1 MPCGAWLGVVLPR
14 KSRTRNAKTR
24 PGRGRVSTPA
34 EAGTIISWPND
45 HPDKLALRQA
55 ESIAFGNGNGCL
67 CGTAPLGGSR
77 DPEGGALPFVDEIRR
92 AVEAAPRVK
101 LPEVA
106 RLLWQAVAAGN
117 VTETEAEE
125 LAALI
130 EARSMQTAARPAPRR
145 VGARPRS
152 PASTERRR
160 TWAAR
165 GLLPPRLAARFTL
178 AEAAV
183 LAVVAAEIR
192 RRGACNWAIGHIAA
206 VAGVSE
212 TTCKRALRE
221 ARALG
226 FISIEERR
234 VSTWRNDTN
243 LVRIVSAEWGA
254 WLRMGGGGQNRPGTN
269 RTKITGSSRSSGN
282 GAKGFRKDGG
292 WGNDRPPS
300 EAKTSFSG
308 P

>member
-1 MPCGAWLGVVLPR
+1 M
-14 KSRTRNAKTR
+14 
-24 PGRGRVSTPA
+24 
-34 EAGTIISWPND
+34 
-45 HPDKLALRQA
+45 
-55 ESIAFGNGNGCL
+55 
-67 CGTAPLGGSR
+67 
-77 DPEGGALPFVDEIRR
+77 PFVDEIRR
-92 AVEAAPRVK
+92 AVGAAPRVK

-106 RLLWQAVAAGN
+106 RLLWEAVAAGN

-125 LAALI
+125 LSALI
-130 EARSMQTAARPAPRR
+130 ETKAVQTAARPTPRR

-152 PASTERRR
+152 SASMERRR

-165 GLLPPRLAARFTL
+165 GLLPPRLAAHFTL

-192 RRGACNWAIGHIAA
+192 RRGACSWAIGHIAA

-226 FISIEERR
+226 LINIEERR
-234 VSTWRNDTN
+234 VSAWRNDTN
-243 LVRIVSAEWGA
+243 VVRIVSAEWQG
-254 WLRMGGGGQNRPGTN
+254 WLRLGGGDQNRPGTN
-269 RTKITGSSRSSGN
+269 TSKITGSHSPRRE

-292 WGNDRPPS
+292 RENDRPPS
-300 EAKTSFSG
+300 EAKAPFSG

>member
-1 MPCGAWLGVVLPR
+1 M
-14 KSRTRNAKTR
+14 
-24 PGRGRVSTPA
+24 
-34 EAGTIISWPND
+34 
-45 HPDKLALRQA
+45 
-55 ESIAFGNGNGCL
+55 
-67 CGTAPLGGSR
+67 
-77 DPEGGALPFVDEIRR
+77 PFVDEIRR
-92 AVEAAPRVK
+92 AVETAPRVQ
-101 LPEVA
+101 LSEVA
-106 RLLWQAVAAGN
+106 RLLWGAVAAGN
-117 VTETEAEE
+117 VTEAEAEE
-125 LAALI
+125 LSALI
-130 EARSMQTAARPAPRR
+130 EAKAVQTAARPTPRR

-152 PASTERRR
+152 PASMERRR

-192 RRGACNWAIGHIAA
+192 RRGACSWAIGHIAA

-234 VSTWRNDTN
+234 VNAWRNDTN
-243 LVRIVSAEWGA
+243 LVRIVSAEWEA

-269 RTKITGSSRSSGN
+269 TSKITGSGRSSGD
-282 GAKGFRKDGG
+282 GAKGFRNDGG
-292 WGNDRPPS
+292 WGNDHPPS
-300 EAKTSFSG
+300 EAKTPFSG